1 LVSING
7 QMAGDLKEVGS
18 KINYMVE
25 VYTLG
30 QMVEAM
36 TVNIMKIRNMV
47 LVFISGQMVKNM
59 RVTGKMESSMG
70 KVNLLTLKESQE

>member
-1 LVSING
+1 VSING
-7 QMAGDLKEVGS
+7 QMAGDLKVVGL

-30 QMVEAM
+30 QMVEAT
-36 TVNIMKIRNMV
+36 TVNITKIRNMV
-47 LVFISGQMVKNM
+47 LVFISGQTVKNM
-59 RVTGKMESSMG
+59 KVTGKMESSMG

>member
-1 LVSING
+1 MSING
-7 QMAGDLKEVGS
+7 QMAGDLKVVGL

-30 QMVEAM
+30 QMVEAT
-36 TVNIMKIRNMV
+36 TVNITKIRNMV
-47 LVFISGQMVKNM
+47 LVFISGQTVKNM
-59 RVTGKMESSMG
+59 KVTGKMESSMG

>member
-1 LVSING
+1 VSING
-7 QMAGDLKEVGS
+7 QMAGDLKVVGL

-30 QMVEAM
+30 QMVEAT
-36 TVNIMKIRNMV
+36 TVNITKIRNMV
-47 LVFISGQMVKNM
+47 LVFISGQTVKNM
-59 RVTGKMESSMG
+59 KATGKMESSMG